1 MRFALLCYAPES
13 AHWRK
18 EDDDA
23 VMVQHDAT
31 GARLVAEGKLGPNL
45 RLMPSTTAMSI
56 RSGPEPLVTDGPFA
70 ETKEQLLGLW
80 LLECASLEEALGIAR
95 EYAGHAPPGAGLELR
110 PIMQYDHGGFAR

>member
-13 AHWRK
+13 GQWRK

-31 GARLVAEGKLGPNL
+31 GERLVAEGKLGPNL
-45 RLMPSTTAMSI
+45 RLMPTTTAMSL
-56 RSGPEPLVTDGPFA
+56 RNAGTLVLDGPFT

-80 LLECASLEEALGIAR
+80 LLECASLEEALDIAR
-95 EYAGHAPPGAGLELR
+95 EYASHMPQGGGLELR
-110 PIMQYDHGGFAR
+110 PIMAYEPGGFTR